1 MKCCFWR
8 AEFLRL
14 GSLCL
19 TDNLTDGIFESGLIG
34 CGEGAELADD
44 EVLLQRGENRLDG
57 GGFQQP
63 GRLPVPQ
70 PDLAQCRA
78 GAELAGDGHQQGWV
92 QRSETHHIRH
102 PIRGRGPIATKTTLS
117 HYQNIRPTNYYE

>member
-19 TDNLTDGIFESGLIG
+19 TDNLTDGIFESGLVG
-34 CGEGAELADD
+34 GGEGAELADD
-44 EVLLQRGENRLDG
+44 EVLLQRGEDRLDG
-57 GGFQQP
+57 GGFEQA

-70 PDLAQCRA
+70 PDFAEGGA
-78 GAELAGDGHQQGWV
+78 GAELAGDGHQ
-92 QRSETHHIRH
+92 HDIRLGTV
-102 PIRGRGPIATKTTLS
+102 IGEGADDDGGPLL
-117 HYQNIRPTNYYE
+117 